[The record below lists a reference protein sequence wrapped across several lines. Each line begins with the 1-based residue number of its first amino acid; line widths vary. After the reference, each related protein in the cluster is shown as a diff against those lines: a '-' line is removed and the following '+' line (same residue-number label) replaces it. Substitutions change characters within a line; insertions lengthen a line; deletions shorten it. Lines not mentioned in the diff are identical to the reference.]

1 MALYIKAVENLIN
14 EFRKLPAIGPKSARR
29 IVFYLLSRPKADID
43 HLVESLLEMK
53 DKVGFCRQCHNLSQE
68 DICDI
73 CRDQARDR
81 SKICVVQSPSDVA
94 MIEST
99 GEYRGLYHVLGAL
112 LSPIEDIGP
121 EHIKLPSLLKRIDEG
136 DIKEVIL
143 ALNPTVEGESTAM
156 YIKKIMG
163 GRAISVTRLAS
174 GLPVGGDLEY
184 TDELT
189 LGRAI
194 ANRGQF

>member
-1 MALYIKAVENLIN
+1 MTLYIKAVENLIN

-81 SKICVVQSPSDVA
+81 SKICVVQSPSDV
-94 MIEST
+94 T
-99 GEYRGLYHVLGAL
+99 
-112 LSPIEDIGP
+112 
-121 EHIKLPSLLKRIDEG
+121 
-136 DIKEVIL
+136 
-143 ALNPTVEGESTAM
+143 
-156 YIKKIMG
+156 
-163 GRAISVTRLAS
+163 
-174 GLPVGGDLEY
+174 
-184 TDELT
+184 
-189 LGRAI
+189 
-194 ANRGQF
+194 

>member
-163 GRAISVTRLAS
+163 DRAINVTRLAS

>member
-99 GEYRGLYHVLGAL
+99 GEYRGLYHVLGA
-112 LSPIEDIGP
+112 SFSYRRYWSGTHKI
-121 EHIKLPSLLKRIDEG
+121 
-136 DIKEVIL
+136 
-143 ALNPTVEGESTAM
+143 AFTA
-156 YIKKIMG
+156 KK
-163 GRAISVTRLAS
+163 
-174 GLPVGGDLEY
+174 D
-184 TDELT
+184 
-189 LGRAI
+189 
-194 ANRGQF
+194 

>member
-94 MIEST
+94 TIEST

-163 GRAISVTRLAS
+163 DRAINVTRLAS